1 MAQQAR
7 DGTLLLQFA
16 LHRPALVE
24 TSTRDNSLLV
34 TTDWN
39 PMRIDHGHL
48 CLGETERNPKNESWL
63 GVDKQGARDV
73 GIDIKGIH

>member
-1 MAQQAR
+1 MAQEAR
-7 DGTLLLQFA
+7 NGTFALQFA

-39 PMRIDHGHL
+39 PMRIDHGHPF
-48 CLGETERNPKNESWL
+48 LGE
-63 GVDKQGARDV
+63 
-73 GIDIKGIH
+73 